1 MSAHAINMRADDNI
15 YLFIYPFLA
24 FFDAT
29 LKVA

>member
-1 MSAHAINMRADDNI
+1 MHADNPRAYDII